1 MDEMQERNFFIS
13 LNKLRNY
20 NNRINERK
28 INEQRNKKVILYNK
42 EVKKIMKKAEKRY
55 IDIINKKDEEI
66 KSLKNKLYKGE

>member
-1 MDEMQERNFFIS
+1 MQERNFFIS

-66 KSLKNKLYKGE
+66 KSLKNKLYKGDQL